1 MTRFTL
7 LAFALF
13 ASACATDIDTNTE
26 DTTDGFRSSLEDIDT
41 DTERRATRQDQ
52 QLVREVLNEYGPLAR
67 QYDCE
72 IVAVVSAKWKNMNRI
87 KGAVLDV
94 KGNRLAVLNAS
105 MRERSRNAGAIIGS
119 TQKSRLNDT
128 EYQMRGL
135 FDRTVI
141 EADFTAVTENGNAEG
156 FDLFADWSRK
166 GARGMMKGVI
176 ADCS

>member
-1 MTRFTL
+1 
-7 LAFALF
+7 
-13 ASACATDIDTNTE
+13 
-26 DTTDGFRSSLEDIDT
+26 
-41 DTERRATRQDQ
+41 
-52 QLVREVLNEYGPLAR
+52 
-67 QYDCE
+67 
-72 IVAVVSAKWKNMNRI
+72 VVSAKWKNMNRI

-94 KGNRLAVLNAS
+94 NGNRLAVLNAS

-135 FDRTVI
+135 FDRNVI